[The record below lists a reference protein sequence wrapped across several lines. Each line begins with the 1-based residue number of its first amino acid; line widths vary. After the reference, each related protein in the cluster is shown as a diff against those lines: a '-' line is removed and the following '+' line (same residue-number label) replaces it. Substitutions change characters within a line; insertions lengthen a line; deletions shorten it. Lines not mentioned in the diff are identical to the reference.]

1 VARPEPIDAYVA
13 DVGRRLRGPRRLR
26 AGMLVEIRDALEDAA
41 QDLDPDGAAAD
52 AGARA
57 VADFGSPAEIAGG
70 LQEVLS
76 FAQARR
82 TACGLLAVIGVRH
95 ALTLISSRTW
105 DRWWRGAHPSA
116 AYTLA
121 SRTVDGFVLA
131 GLLLGV
137 ATLVVFGPALRRLA
151 PSPTLVRAVAVAAPI
166 CLAAT
171 VGGGLLLVAM
181 APAGALGAVLART
194 GWWLLPFGL
203 VLRSSWRCW
212 RAAGA

>member
-1 VARPEPIDAYVA
+1 
-13 DVGRRLRGPRRLR
+13 
-26 AGMLVEIRDALEDAA
+26 
-41 QDLDPDGAAAD
+41 
-52 AGARA
+52 
-57 VADFGSPAEIAGG
+57 
-70 LQEVLS
+70 
-76 FAQARR
+76 
-82 TACGLLAVIGVRH
+82 
-95 ALTLISSRTW
+95 
-105 DRWWRGAHPSA
+105 
-116 AYTLA
+116 
-121 SRTVDGFVLA
+121 VDGFVLA